1 MSGLVLCVQ
10 GPEILL
16 RETMASQG
24 QETGN
29 ILRDK
34 KRSQGPQSFSGA
46 RNVLNTPIVLSPKTE
61 LEWLRKNQAKE
72 DGCNECGISQ
82 FVQYV
87 WEKRSFSALHS
98 LGRF

>member
-1 MSGLVLCVQ
+1 MEQFRDLNFPALSSELLGEWFSFVLRGQ
-10 GPEILL
+10 N
-16 RETMASQG
+16 MASQG

-61 LEWLRKNQAKE
+61 LEWLRKKTGKGGWLQ
-72 DGCNECGISQ
+72 
-82 FVQYV
+82 
-87 WEKRSFSALHS
+87 
-98 LGRF
+98 